1 MTEPATGT
9 TIISSANYQKGGDP
23 MSHGASPVVAALFGL
38 AALLTAGVANA
49 NCTPS
54 HSASASPP
62 AADGKTATGTQTPAT
77 TRG

>member
-1 MTEPATGT
+1 
-9 TIISSANYQKGGDP
+9 

-49 NCTPS
+49 DCSPS

-62 AADGKTATGTQTPAT
+62 PATGTTGSTGTPAPSST
-77 TRG
+77 PG

>member
-1 MTEPATGT
+1 
-9 TIISSANYQKGGDP
+9 
-23 MSHGASPVVAALFGL
+23 MSHGASPVVAAMFGL

-49 NCTPS
+49 DCSPS

-62 AADGKTATGTQTPAT
+62 PATGTTTGTVGTPAPSS

>member
-1 MTEPATGT
+1 
-9 TIISSANYQKGGDP
+9 
-23 MSHGASPVVAALFGL
+23 MSHGASPVVATVFGL
-38 AALLTAGVANA
+38 AALLTAGVASA

-62 AADGKTATGTQTPAT
+62 AADGKVTGTQTPAT

>member
-1 MTEPATGT
+1 
-9 TIISSANYQKGGDP
+9 
-23 MSHGASPVVAALFGL
+23 MSHGASPVVATVFGL

-62 AADGKTATGTQTPAT
+62 PAADGKMTGPQTPAP

>member
-1 MTEPATGT
+1 
-9 TIISSANYQKGGDP
+9 

-49 NCTPS
+49 DCSST

-62 AADGKTATGTQTPAT
+62 PAADTVGSAGIPAPSS

>member
-1 MTEPATGT
+1 
-9 TIISSANYQKGGDP
+9 

-38 AALLTAGVANA
+38 AALLTAGIANA
-49 NCTPS
+49 DCSPS

-62 AADGKTATGTQTPAT
+62 PATGSAGTGGAPAPSS